1 MKSPAS
7 QQRRR
12 RLAQRD
18 PRPLNKEQAKLL
30 EANVCPACRG
40 PVSAGAC
47 IECGWRIS
55 PGG

>member
-30 EANVCPACRG
+30 EANVCPVCRG
-40 PVSAGAC
+40 PVSAGSC
-47 IECGWRIS
+47 MECDWRM
-55 PGG
+55 PNG